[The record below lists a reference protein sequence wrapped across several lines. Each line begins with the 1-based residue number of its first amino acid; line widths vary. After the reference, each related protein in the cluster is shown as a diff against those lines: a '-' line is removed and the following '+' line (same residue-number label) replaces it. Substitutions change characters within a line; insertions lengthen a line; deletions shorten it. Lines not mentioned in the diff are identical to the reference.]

1 MNGPDTWQLLSHTN
15 KLHPCFRQTRRRRR
29 FRRRELTRG
38 QPSGRPRP
46 SAVCVGPLVCA
57 RRHGNQRTDGSGCC
71 CCCCWISAQ
80 RAEKIKTKQR
90 IWKWKRLLDVRRLSG
105 FSAEPKHFLCSRCSW
120 SFPSCGVQF
129 FFYCAAAFQFSDFCL
144 QLLVFGSLDLRLVIY
159 LLDSFRSVF
168 VKVLIVSLFKRQTLA
183 TRTK

>member
-1 MNGPDTWQLLSHTN
+1 MNGPYTWQLLSHTN

-71 CCCCWISAQ
+71 CCCWICAQ
-80 RAEKIKTKQR
+80 RAKKIKTKQR

-105 FSAEPKHFLCSRCSW
+105 FSAESKHFLCSRCHGASHHAAY
-120 SFPSCGVQF
+120 SFFLLCGCIPIQ
-129 FFYCAAAFQFSDFCL
+129 
-144 QLLVFGSLDLRLVIY
+144 
-159 LLDSFRSVF
+159 
-168 VKVLIVSLFKRQTLA
+168 
-183 TRTK
+183 